1 MIMDT
6 EDYESKVKEM
16 LDDKRTYEV
25 LQSDPTPKYKKELVG
40 KLSKLKQE
48 GEIMQED
55 YDWLYPTA
63 ENVPR
68 MYCMP
73 KTHKAG
79 NLLRPVVDY
88 TGFIGYRTSQ
98 ALADILAPLV
108 GKSDHHLN
116 NSKHLAKEMISVMV
130 EEDEMFISHDVVSLF
145 TNMPIDLALQVIWER
160 LEGDTKLHTRTRL
173 IVEDIMDLLK
183 FIVTTTYA

>member
-1 MIMDT
+1 M
-6 EDYESKVKEM
+6 K
-16 LDDKRTYEV
+16 
-25 LQSDPTPKYKKELVG
+25 SDPTPKYKKELVG

-130 EEDEMFISHDVVSLF
+130 EESEMLISHDVVSLS
-145 TNMPIDLALQVIWER
+145 TNTPIISGSTSYTGTVGRGYRASYKKAPHR
-160 LEGDTKLHTRTRL
+160 RGDYG
-173 IVEDIMDLLK
+173 
-183 FIVTTTYA
+183 FIEVQ